1 MNRNDLIANLTHY
14 AAYNEKEEA
23 MRKKLLAFVKEHE
36 NCFER
41 SLLKGHV
48 TASCWVVNKSKN
60 KVLLIHHAKL
70 NKWLQPGGH
79 CDGEEDTYKVAE
91 KELQEE
97 TGLVALRKHTTIFDI
112 DIHVIPERK
121 GVPEHKHYD
130 IRYLFEVDEK
140 ATLSQN
146 HETLGMKW
154 IEMRDITQLSSEESI
169 LRMKDKMM
177 LSLS

>member
-1 MNRNDLIANLTHY
+1 MNRNDLIVNLTHY
-14 AAYNEKEEA
+14 AAFNEKEEA
-23 MRKKLLAFVKEHE
+23 MREKLLLFVKEHE

-41 SLLKGHV
+41 SLLIGHV
-48 TASCWVVNKSKN
+48 TASCWVINKSRS

-79 CDGEEDTYKVAE
+79 CDGNEHTYKVAE
-91 KELQEE
+91 KELLEE
-97 TGLVALRKHTTIFDI
+97 TGLVALTENSNIFDV

-130 IRYLFEVDEK
+130 IRYLFQVDEE
-140 ATLSQN
+140 APLVQN

-154 IEMRDITQLSSEESI
+154 IAMVDVPTLSSEESI
-169 LRMKDKMM
+169 LRMINKLE
-177 LSLS
+177 LSPS